1 MKLLHRNLK
10 LIRYCLYNSKTPITD
25 SEGFETSEEKI
36 VYDTAAELLCSV
48 STARGNAQIEVFGNL
63 DNYDKVLI
71 TDLMTCPID
80 ENTVL
85 FVDKEPEYDA
95 DGTPIYDY
103 FVRRVA
109 PSLNCI
115 SIAIAKVK
123 TS

>member
-10 LIRYCLYNSKTPITD
+10 LVRYCLERSKTPITD

-36 VYDTAAELLCSV
+36 VYDTAAELLCNV
-48 STARGNAQIEVFGNL
+48 STAKGNAQTEVFGNL

-103 FVRRVA
+103 YVRLVA
-109 PSLNCI
+109 KSLNCI